1 MRVVTV
7 EDVAERLYA
16 LPPEDFTRS
25 RNEAAADLR
34 KTGRRT
40 EADEVKAMRK
50 PTAAAAAANRLVR
63 EHRSEVEKFLRA
75 AERLRDAQFAGK
87 GDLAAAT
94 RDERQALERLVELGG
109 AEVRQTLQAAA
120 IDDGAAERL
129 LRGRLER
136 ELEAT
141 GFGTLLA
148 HAKPAAPK
156 RKPARPRKPDD
167 RAARAKLR
175 EARNAL
181 TAAQAE
187 ERQARRRWEQTR
199 ADLDRAQAAVE
210 EAQREL
216 ERIRDR

>member
-120 IDDGAAERL
+120 IDDGAAEHL

-156 RKPARPRKPDD
+156 GKPARPRKPDD

>member
-25 RNEAAADLR
+25 RYEAAADLR

-148 HAKPAAPK
+148 YAKPAAPK
-156 RKPARPRKPDD
+156 GKPARPRKPDD